1 MKPGTLDGDGKLNL
15 GAGKVV
21 KPPTINGKTIKAEN
35 GFYSVD
41 GMKISQ
47 SYYDRLWSQ
56 GRPAPFVQAKEIL
69 SNNPKVTADPRGAPG
84 YFKYESNGL
93 EMIYNPTSGQIGHIQ
108 PIKQK

>member
-1 MKPGTLDGDGKLNL
+1 MNPGVVNENGDPLKGGGGISKGGTPIKLE
-15 GAGKVV
+15 G
-21 KPPTINGKTIKAEN
+21 

-56 GRPAPFVQAKEIL
+56 GRSAPFLQAKEIL
-69 SNNPKVTADPRGAPG
+69 NSNPKVTPDPRGAPG
-84 YFKYESNGL
+84 YFRYESNGL

-108 PIKQK
+108 PIKKK